1 MNSSFLATL
10 SRDAE
15 LKVSAKGNPFL
26 NVSVWE
32 YTGDKEQGSTKKE
45 TQFVDLTIFGKQAEG
60 LAPYMV
66 KGKQFVFHVDRIKV
80 NQFQRKDGSY
90 SANLKANVFKVE
102 FVNSSTEAP
111 QANHQAPAQGK
122 TVADLDDDIPF

>member
-15 LKVSAKGNPFL
+15 LKFSSKGNPFL

-32 YTGDKEQGSTKKE
+32 YTGDKLPDGKKE

-60 LAPYMV
+60 LAPYMT
-66 KGKQFVFHVDRIKV
+66 KGTQFVFHVDRVKV
-80 NQFQRKDGSY
+80 NQFQRKDGST
-90 SANLKANVFKVE
+90 SANLKANVFKVD
-102 FVNSSTEAP
+102 FVNSSNQQ
-111 QANHQAPAQGK
+111 QARQNQPAQS
-122 TVADLDDDIPF
+122 AASEIDDDDIPF